1 MVEYLVARD
10 GVPFRKGL
18 AFDYLLAGDG
28 VYLAAG
34 NDALDVRVP
43 IADCDVRGLPAVYPA
58 CTLKHGRLPQ
68 WIWDGI
74 VWAAHAG
81 YMVGREVLLAVTF
94 TSNRGYRLTVP
105 PQVAGPESVIY
116 RPPANAVLE
125 VHSHQAYPARF
136 SPVDDRDEQALRLY
150 GVVGRLGTDRAE
162 VMLRV
167 GAYGHYLPVT
177 WDTVFDGDRGLF
189 RDALLDLLDE
199 RAEGDGLPD

>member
-28 VYLAAG
+28 VYLAAS

-43 IADCDVRGLPAVYPA
+43 IAGCDVRGLPFVYPA
-58 CTLKHGRLPQ
+58 CNLKHGRFPQ

-94 TSNRGYRLTVP
+94 DPNLGYRLIVP
-105 PQVAGPESVIY
+105 PQVAGPVSVVY
-116 RPPANAVLE
+116 RPPTGAVLE
-125 VHSHQAYPARF
+125 LHSHQAHPARF
-136 SPVDDRDEQALRLY
+136 SPIDDRD
-150 GVVGRLGTDRAE
+150 
-162 VMLRV
+162 
-167 GAYGHYLPVT
+167 
-177 WDTVFDGDRGLF
+177 
-189 RDALLDLLDE
+189 
-199 RAEGDGLPD
+199 